1 MRVSER
7 LDPNGRE
14 LRLVVIVGGEGR
26 RKRLCHLDGGLLM
39 EDGATIKKEGEKR
52 RWPCSMGCT
61 RAVANCWCMELKE
74 HEMLETR

>member
-52 RWPCSMGCT
+52 RWPWQKKAWSQY
-61 RAVANCWCMELKE
+61 RAGAGQKGFSKGTYV
-74 HEMLETR
+74 